1 MELTDELVANFLLN
15 ISPYNKFSDI
25 IMDENWNAKKLPN
38 IIVICIYVL
47 IWFSFYLTLYFI
59 RDFDYQKESILHKIK
74 SIFLINFYSYFF
86 LRLIGIYGIHCVICL
101 IFSIIFQNKY
111 TVIDI
116 IYLFLLILLA
126 IGDTFSKYT
135 FFTQF
140 SVLLKFKFHECEINK
155 YPFDTFFNEKYDKLF
170 IFIKNN
176 LFRK

>member
-1 MELTDELVANFLLN
+1 MFN
-15 ISPYNKFSDI
+15 
-25 IMDENWNAKKLPN
+25 
-38 IIVICIYVL
+38 
-47 IWFSFYLTLYFI
+47 
-59 RDFDYQKESILHKIK
+59 
-74 SIFLINFYSYFF
+74 
-86 LRLIGIYGIHCVICL
+86 
-101 IFSIIFQNKY
+101 Y

-170 IFIKNN
+170 IFIKMIICLENN
-176 LFRK
+176 YFMHNQGNINVFLLFIDTIIIFCIFSLGIYLIYLFFINKHSLIYLSINEITLYRIIFINQNCFCLIIFFYFMENKIILYSSDNFS